1 MPEYGA
7 METTP
12 LDPTVPRHPI
22 SVVAQRTGL
31 TPDVLRVWER
41 RYGVVAPGRGGGGQR
56 VYSDADIAR
65 LRLLRD
71 ATLAGRSIGQIAPL
85 STEELTRMVEEDLAA
100 RAEQRP
106 DLDRREFRELV
117 EAMVVLAGELDGARL
132 DATLRRAAARLG
144 LPQFLTGV
152 AVPTLRRIGE
162 EWHAGRL
169 SPAHEHLASSIFHDI
184 VADALR
190 LAAPD
195 PAGHV
200 IVVATPAGER
210 HVNGALAIAALA
222 AVSGWN
228 VTYLGADL
236 PADAIAHAALA
247 AGAAVVALSLTHA
260 DDRRRLAGEVRI
272 VRDALPPAV
281 ALWVG
286 GTGAATLGRDLLPA
300 GVDVVDTAADVS
312 DLLARF
318 ADRP

>member
-1 MPEYGA
+1 MIS
-7 METTP
+7 MDTTH

-71 ATLAGRSIGQIAPL
+71 ATLAGRSIGQVAPL
-85 STEELTRMVEEDLAA
+85 STGELARMVEEDLAA
-100 RAEQRP
+100 RAEHRP
-106 DLDRREFRELV
+106 EADRREFRELV
-117 EAMVVLAGELDGARL
+117 EAMVVLAGQLDGARL
-132 DATLRRAAARLG
+132 EATLRRAAARLG

-195 PAGHV
+195 PAGPV

-236 PADAIAHAALA
+236 PADAIAQAALA

-260 DDRRRLAGEVRI
+260 DDRRRVAGELRT

-281 ALWVG
+281 VLLVG
-286 GTGAATLGRDLLPA
+286 GNGAAALGRDVLPA
-300 GVDVVDTAADVS
+300 GVEVVDTAADVPH
-312 DLLARF
+312 LLSRY